1 MAEVLQMMTDTWH
14 TAGKDAKDIFLIQQ
28 LEQVLQT
35 VVLRVQNLQ
44 IDEINLLDG
53 GDGEALPR
61 HISSYPAM
69 VRQVLEE
76 LHASTGVDVTGIL
89 AGTTRGTKES
99 S

>member
-1 MAEVLQMMTDTWH
+1 VH
-14 TAGKDAKDIFLIQQ
+14 
-28 LEQVLQT
+28 
-35 VVLRVQNLQ
+35 NLQ
-44 IDEINLLDG
+44 IQEVTLLDG

-89 AGTTRGTKES
+89 AGTTASNKERS
-99 S
+99 